1 MGEGRLA
8 ARLRKQNSR
17 HFSGRFIFPALAIR
31 KPGMRVDLA
40 TPMKTHSLYLL
51 ALAGGAVL
59 FALATPQPLSGQDAQ
74 APSVA
79 APAIKIETTAEMSP
93 QVVAL
98 VNELTAQNKQLSA
111 NQAALDEKID
121 LIAEDVRQARLFAAR
136 AGRGGK

>member
-1 MGEGRLA
+1 M
-8 ARLRKQNSR
+8 
-17 HFSGRFIFPALAIR
+17 
-31 KPGMRVDLA
+31 
-40 TPMKTHSLYLL
+40 
-51 ALAGGAVL
+51 

-79 APAIKIETTAEMSP
+79 APAIKIETPAEMSP